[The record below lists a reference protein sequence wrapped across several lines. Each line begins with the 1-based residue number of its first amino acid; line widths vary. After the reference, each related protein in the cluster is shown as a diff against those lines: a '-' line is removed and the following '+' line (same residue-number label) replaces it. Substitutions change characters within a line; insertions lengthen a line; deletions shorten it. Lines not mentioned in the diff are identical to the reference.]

1 MLGWWLLATA
11 RILALVMTAPWLGSR
26 SIPIWI
32 RVSIG
37 VAASVCILPTAP
49 ANLASVALD
58 ETIYPSLFRE
68 IAVGIALGVALSALV
83 LSAELVGQVA
93 GQMAGLQWIDAME
106 SGEESSPLGRLMQW
120 IAIVLFLVL
129 QGPER
134 LMAAVMDSCQS
145 IPIGSTEL
153 IQWPAAQW
161 LFEILRQSLWLAL
174 RGVGPLVAVVLAT
187 HVAVGV
193 LSRIAP
199 QIGLFQAG
207 LSVSLSTFWLAMV
220 LVVSGAGWIYD
231 AEISAWLDDLQNTI
245 RALTLSPESTVN
257 TETILSNIESQGN
270 RP

>member
-11 RILALVMTAPWLGSR
+11 RIMALVMTAPWLGSR
-26 SIPIWI
+26 VIPIWI
-32 RVSIG
+32 RLGIG
-37 VAASVCILPTAP
+37 MAASVCILPAAP
-49 ANLASVALD
+49 STFDVTSIESQIFPN
-58 ETIYPSLFRE
+58 LFRE

-93 GQMAGLQWIDAME
+93 GQMAGLQWVDAGD

-120 IAIVLFLVL
+120 IAIVLFLML

-134 LMAAVMDSCQS
+134 LLTAVMDSCQS

-187 HVAVGV
+187 HIAVGV

-207 LSVSLSTFWLAMV
+207 LSVSLSTFWLALI
-220 LVVSGAGWIYD
+220 LVVSGVGWIYD
-231 AEISAWLDDLQNTI
+231 AEIAVWLDDLQNSI
-245 RALTLSPESTVN
+245 NALTAPNKMPADSTLIPTFAGTREN
-257 TETILSNIESQGN
+257 LH
-270 RP
+270 